1 MTTLRHAIAISAPR
15 SEVYAALA
23 NIDHM
28 RQWHEGT
35 MTGEVAPGKTV
46 TWTPKPGLTFGW
58 RIDELNTD
66 TSIVRTAVEGP
77 GNTVGKTLTI
87 SLADLP
93 DGRTQVSL
101 ADGEWD
107 SDDPHLAYC
116 NTYWGGVLNRLKSYV
131 EKS

>member
-28 RQWHEGT
+28 REWHEGT
-35 MTGEVAPGKTV
+35 MEGEAAPGKTV

-58 RIDELNTD
+58 RIDELNKD

-87 SLADLP
+87 SLSDLP
-93 DGRTQVSL
+93 DGRTEVSL
-101 ADGEWD
+101 ADGEWAA
-107 SDDPHLAYC
+107 DDPHLAYC
-116 NTYWGGVLNRLKSYV
+116 NPYWGGVLNRLKSYV

>member
-15 SEVYAALA
+15 SAVYAALA
-23 NIDHM
+23 DVDQQ
-28 RQWHEGT
+28 RKWHEGT
-35 MTGEVAPGKTV
+35 MTGEIAPGKTL

-58 RIDELNTD
+58 RIDELNEG

-77 GNTVGKTLTI
+77 GNTVGKKLTLT
-87 SLADLP
+87 LTDLP
-93 DGRTQVSL
+93 DGRTEVAL
-101 ADGEWD
+101 TDGEWA

-116 NTYWGGVLNRLKSYV
+116 NTYWGGVLNRLKLYV

>member
-15 SEVYAALA
+15 SQVYAALA
-23 NIDHM
+23 NIEQQ
-28 RQWHEGT
+28 REWHEGT
-35 MTGEVAPGKTV
+35 MEGEIAPGKTL

-58 RIDELNTD
+58 RIDELNKD

-77 GNTVGKTLTI
+77 GNTVGKKLTLT
-87 SLADLP
+87 LANLP
-93 DGRTQVSL
+93 DGRTEVAL
-101 ADGEWD
+101 TDGEWA
-107 SDDPHLAYC
+107 SDDPHLPFC

>member
-1 MTTLRHAIAISAPR
+1 MTILRHAIAISAPR
-15 SEVYAALA
+15 SDVYAALA
-23 NIDHM
+23 NINHM
-28 RQWHEGT
+28 REWHEGT
-35 MTGEVAPGKTV
+35 MTGEAAPGKTV

-58 RIDELNTD
+58 RIEELNKD
-66 TSIVRTAVEGP
+66 SSIVRTAVEGP

-87 SLADLP
+87 TLADLP
-93 DGRTQVSL
+93 DGRTEVSL
-101 ADGEWD
+101 ADGEWA

>member
-1 MTTLRHAIAISAPR
+1 MTILRHAIAVSAPR

-23 NIDHM
+23 DIEQQ

-35 MTGEVAPGKTV
+35 MEGDIAPGKTL

-58 RIDELNTD
+58 RIDELKPD
-66 TSIVRTAVEGP
+66 VSIVRTAVEGP
-77 GNTVGKTLTI
+77 GNTVGKKLTLT
-87 SLADLP
+87 LADLP
-93 DGRTQVSL
+93 DGRTEVAL
-101 ADGEWD
+101 TDGEWA

>member
-28 RQWHEGT
+28 REWHEGT
-35 MTGEVAPGKTV
+35 MTGEAAPGKTV
-46 TWTPKPGLTFGW
+46 TWKPKPGLTFGW

-93 DGRTQVSL
+93 DGRTEVSL
-101 ADGEWD
+101 ADGEWA

>member
-15 SEVYAALA
+15 SAVYAALA
-23 NIDHM
+23 DIEQQ

-35 MTGEVAPGKTV
+35 MEGEIAPGETL

-58 RIDELNTD
+58 RIDELNSD
-66 TSIVRTAVEGP
+66 VSIVRTAVEGP
-77 GNTVGKTLTI
+77 GNTVGKKLTLT
-87 SLADLP
+87 LADLP
-93 DGRTQVSL
+93 DGRTEVAL
-101 ADGEWD
+101 TDGEWA

-116 NTYWGGVLNRLKSYV
+116 NTYWGGVLNRLKSFV

>member
-28 RQWHEGT
+28 REWHEGT
-35 MTGEVAPGKTV
+35 MTGEAVPGKTV
-46 TWTPKPGLTFGW
+46 VWKPKPGLTFGW
-58 RIDELNTD
+58 RIDELNKD

-87 SLADLP
+87 TLADLS
-93 DGRTQVSL
+93 DGRTEVSL

>member
-15 SEVYAALA
+15 SAVYAALA

-28 RQWHEGT
+28 REWHQGT
-35 MTGEVAPGKTV
+35 MTGEAVPANTV

-58 RIDELNTD
+58 RIDELNKD

-87 SLADLP
+87 SLTDLP
-93 DGRTQVSL
+93 DGRTEVAL
-101 ADGEWD
+101 TDGEWA

-116 NTYWGGVLNRLKSYV
+116 NTYWGGVLQRLKSYV

>member
-23 NIDHM
+23 DIEQQ
-28 RQWHEGT
+28 RKWHEGT
-35 MTGEVAPGKTV
+35 MDGEIAPGKTV

-58 RIDELNTD
+58 RVDELNPNA
-66 TSIVRTAVEGP
+66 SIVRTAVEGP
-77 GNTVGKTLTI
+77 GNTVGKKLTMTLI
-87 SLADLP
+87 DLP
-93 DGRTQVSL
+93 DGRTEVSL
-101 ADGEWD
+101 ADGEWAA
-107 SDDPHLAYC
+107 DDPHLAYC

>member
-1 MTTLRHAIAISAPR
+1 MTTLHHAIAISAPR
-15 SEVYAALA
+15 SAVYAALA
-23 NIDHM
+23 DIDQQ
-28 RQWHEGT
+28 RKWHEGT
-35 MTGEVAPGKTV
+35 MAGEIAPGKTL

-58 RIDELNTD
+58 RIDELNKD

-77 GNTVGKTLTI
+77 GNTVGKKLTLALT
-87 SLADLP
+87 DLP
-93 DGRTQVSL
+93 DGRTEVSL
-101 ADGEWD
+101 ADGEWA

>member
-1 MTTLRHAIAISAPR
+1 MTILRHAIAISAPR
-15 SEVYAALA
+15 SAVYAALA
-23 NIDHM
+23 DIEQQ

-35 MTGEVAPGKTV
+35 MEGEIAPGKTL

-58 RIDELNTD
+58 RIDELNPGVGV
-66 TSIVRTAVEGP
+66 VRTAVEGP
-77 GNTVGKTLTI
+77 GNTVGKKLTLT
-87 SLADLP
+87 LADLP
-93 DGRTQVSL
+93 DGRTEVAL
-101 ADGEWD
+101 TDGEWA

>member
-28 RQWHEGT
+28 RGWHEGT
-35 MTGEVAPGKTV
+35 MTGEAVPGKTV

-58 RIDELNTD
+58 RIDELNKD

-93 DGRTQVSL
+93 DGRTEVSL
-101 ADGEWD
+101 ADGEWA

>member
-28 RQWHEGT
+28 REWHEGT

-58 RIDELNTD
+58 RIDELNPD

-87 SLADLP
+87 TLADLP
-93 DGRTQVSL
+93 DGRTEVSL
-101 ADGEWD
+101 ADGEWA
-107 SDDPHLAYC
+107 SDDPHLPFC
-116 NTYWGGVLNRLKSYV
+116 NTYWGGALNRRKLYV